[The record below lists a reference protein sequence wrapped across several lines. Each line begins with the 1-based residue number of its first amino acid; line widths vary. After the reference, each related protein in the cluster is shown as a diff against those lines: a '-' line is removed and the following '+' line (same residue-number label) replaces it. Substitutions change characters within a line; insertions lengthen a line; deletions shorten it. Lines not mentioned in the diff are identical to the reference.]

1 MTQSHAPSDAAPG
14 AHPPPPSSRATLL
27 DMQGIDISFGGVPAL
42 RGANLSVAAGEVHA
56 LIGQNGAGKSTM
68 IKILTG
74 AYRRSGGSVR
84 FEGREIDF
92 RTPKEAR
99 EAGISTIYQ
108 EINLVPFRSV
118 AENIFLGREPRR
130 FGLIDWREVQRRA
143 SALLESFGLQIDVKK
158 PAGSYSTAIQ
168 QMVALARAVSS
179 DAKMVIMDESTS
191 SLDEREVELLFT
203 VVRKLRDDGR
213 AVIFVSHRLDELYA
227 LCDRVTVMRDG
238 QTVAQSAMKDIDK
251 RQLVTTMLGRTL
263 AAVVQDDSTAREAN
277 LARRGDKAISARNLS
292 AHPKVSDVSLD
303 VHAGEA
309 VGLAGLLGSGR
320 TETMRLL
327 FGADPAERGTLSING
342 KDVALKSPQD
352 AIARGLAYLTE
363 DRKAEGIVPDLSV
376 RDNLTLV
383 CLRTL
388 SKHGIVDVKQQ
399 QAIVDRFIA
408 SLGIKLRS
416 PDQPIRELS
425 GGNQQK
431 VLLARWLAAQ
441 PSLLLLDEPTRGI
454 DVGAK
459 ADVAKI
465 VRELRDEGMAVL
477 LSASELEE
485 LTAVADRAVV
495 IRDGR
500 TVAELDGAQ
509 MSESAIMD
517 AIAYGSAGT
526 SQLVEAA
533 QSAHIDDALE
543 GDRHGS

>member
-1 MTQSHAPSDAAPG
+1 
-14 AHPPPPSSRATLL
+14 
-27 DMQGIDISFGGVPAL
+27 
-42 RGANLSVAAGEVHA
+42 
-56 LIGQNGAGKSTM
+56 
-68 IKILTG
+68 
-74 AYRRSGGSVR
+74 
-84 FEGREIDF
+84 
-92 RTPKEAR
+92 
-99 EAGISTIYQ
+99 
-108 EINLVPFRSV
+108 VPFRSV

-130 FGLIDWREVQRRA
+130 FGMIDWKTVHARA
-143 SALLESFGLQIDVKK
+143 KELLDSFGLQIDVAK
-158 PAGSYSTAIQ
+158 PVREYSTAIQ

-203 VVRKLRDDGR
+203 VVRRLRDDGR

-238 QTVAQSAMKDIDK
+238 QTVAESAMADMDK
-251 RQLVTTMLGRTL
+251 LQLVTTMLGRTL
-263 AAVVQDDSTAREAN
+263 AAVVQEDSAVKEAN
-277 LARRGDKAISARNLS
+277 LARRGAVAISASQSS
-292 AHPKVSDVSLD
+292 AGAKVADVSLD

-327 FGADPAERGTLSING
+327 FGADAAQKGTLSIG
-342 KDVALKSPQD
+342 GEKVTLKSPQD
-352 AIARGLAYLTE
+352 AIARGIAYLTE
-363 DRKAEGIVPDLSV
+363 DRKGEGIVPQLSV

-388 SKHGIVDVKQQ
+388 TKHGVVDVAKQRV
-399 QAIVDRFIA
+399 IVDRFIE

-431 VLLARWLAAQ
+431 VLLARWLATN
-441 PSLLLLDEPTRGI
+441 PKLLLLDEPTRGI

-465 VRELRDEGMAVL
+465 VRELRDSGLAVL

-500 TVAELDGAQ
+500 TVAQLDGAQ
-509 MSESAIMD
+509 MSEASIMD
-517 AIAYGSAGT
+517 AIAYGAGEASA
-526 SQLVEAA
+526 LVEAA
-533 QSAHIDDALE
+533 E
-543 GDRHGS
+543 GTQTSTQTSTQGSTT

>member
-1 MTQSHAPSDAAPG
+1 MTQPHAHSGTAA
-14 AHPPPPSSRATLL
+14 PPSSSRAPLL

-84 FEGREIDF
+84 FEGRPIDF

-130 FGLIDWREVQRRA
+130 FGLIDWRDVQRRA

-263 AAVVQDDSTAREAN
+263 AAVVQDDSAAREAN
-277 LARRGDKAISARNLS
+277 LAHRGGKAISARNLA

-320 TETMRLL
+320 TETMRLM
-327 FGADPAERGTLSING
+327 FGADAAEKGELSING
-342 KDVALKSPQD
+342 ERVALKSPQD

-363 DRKAEGIVPDLSV
+363 DRKAEGIVPELSV

-383 CLRTL
+383 CLRTV
-388 SKHGIVDVKQQ
+388 SKHGIVDVKKQ
-399 QAIVDRFIA
+399 QAIVERFIA

-533 QSAHIDDALE
+533 QSAHSGDLAE
-543 GDRHGS
+543 GDRHGT

>member
-1 MTQSHAPSDAAPG
+1 MAQTP
-14 AHPPPPSSRATLL
+14 LL
-27 DMQGIDISFGGVPAL
+27 DMQDIDIAFGGVAAL
-42 RGANLSVAAGEVHA
+42 KRARLSVAAGEVHA
-56 LIGQNGAGKSTM
+56 LIGQNGAGKSTL

-74 AYRRSGGSVR
+74 AYRKSAGTIR
-84 FEGREIDF
+84 FDGREVDF
-92 RTPKEAR
+92 RTPKDAR

-130 FGLIDWREVQRRA
+130 FGLIDWKTVQRRA
-143 SALLESFGLQIDVKK
+143 AELLESFGLRIDVRK
-158 PAGSYSTAIQ
+158 PVREYSTAIQ

-179 DAKMVIMDESTS
+179 DAKLVIMDESTS

-203 VVRKLRDDGR
+203 VVRRLRDDGR

-238 QTVAQSAMKDIDK
+238 QTVAENSMQEMDK
-251 RQLVTTMLGRTL
+251 LKLVTTMLGRTL
-263 AAVVQDDSTAREAN
+263 AAVVHEDSAVKEAN
-277 LARRGDKAISARNLS
+277 LAKRGPVALS
-292 AHPKVSDVSLD
+292 AQGLAAGAKVTDVSLD

-327 FGADPAERGTLSING
+327 FGADRPAKG
-342 KDVALKSPQD
+342 ALVVGGEHAAFKSPKD
-352 AIARGLAYLTE
+352 AIARGIAYLTE
-363 DRKAEGIVPDLSV
+363 DRKAEGVVPELSV

-383 CLRTL
+383 CLPALTKRGVVDVA
-388 SKHGIVDVKQQ
+388 KQREIVDGFVE
-399 QAIVDRFIA
+399 

-431 VLLARWLAAQ
+431 VLLARWLATN
-441 PSLLLLDEPTRGI
+441 PRLLLLDEPTRGI

-465 VRELRDEGMAVL
+465 VRELRDAGLAVL

-495 IRDGR
+495 IRDGE
-500 TVAELDGAQ
+500 TVAQLDGAQ
-509 MSESAIMD
+509 MNESSIMD
-517 AIAYGSAGT
+517 AIAYGTGAESTLAEA
-526 SQLVEAA
+526 VEEAK
-533 QSAHIDDALE
+533 H
-543 GDRHGS
+543 DR

>member
-1 MTQSHAPSDAAPG
+1 MTHTGTGFQATGPQPG
-14 AHPPPPSSRATLL
+14 QPPLL
-27 DMQGIDISFGGVPAL
+27 EMQDIQISFGGVPAL
-42 RGANLSVAAGEVHA
+42 RSAQLSVAAGEVHA

-74 AYRRSGGSVR
+74 AYRRSGGTVR

-130 FGLIDWREVQRRA
+130 FGLIDWRAVQQRA
-143 SALLESFGLQIDVKK
+143 AALLESFGLQIDVKK
-158 PAGSYSTAIQ
+158 PVGSHSTAIQ
-168 QMVALARAVSS
+168 QMVALARAVST

-191 SLDEREVELLFT
+191 SLDEREVELLFN

-238 QTVAQSAMKDIDK
+238 QTVAQSAMADMGKL
-251 RQLVTTMLGRTL
+251 QLVTTMLGRTL
-263 AAVVQDDSTAREAN
+263 AAVVQDDTAAREAN
-277 LARRGDKAISARNLS
+277 LARRGAQTLSAKNLA
-292 AHPKVSDVSLD
+292 AHPKVNDVSLD

-327 FGADPAERGTLSING
+327 FGADPATRGVLEIDG
-342 KDVALKSPQD
+342 KTVALKSPQD

-363 DRKAEGIVPDLSV
+363 DRKLEGIVPELSV

-388 SKHGIVDVKQQ
+388 SKHGIVDVKKQQ
-399 QAIVDRFIA
+399 EIVDQFIA

-431 VLLARWLAAQ
+431 VLLARWLATQ
-441 PSLLLLDEPTRGI
+441 PRVLLLDEPTRGI

-465 VRELRDEGMAVL
+465 VRELRDAGLAVL
-477 LSASELEE
+477 MSASELEE

-500 TVAELDGAQ
+500 TVAELNGGEMNEA
-509 MSESAIMD
+509 SIMD
-517 AIAYGSAGT
+517 AIAYGSDGT
-526 SQLVEAA
+526 SQLSEAVGAAHVE
-533 QSAHIDDALE
+533 DAVE
-543 GDRHGS
+543 GPRHGA

>member
-1 MTQSHAPSDAAPG
+1 M
-14 AHPPPPSSRATLL
+14 
-27 DMQGIDISFGGVPAL
+27 
-42 RGANLSVAAGEVHA
+42 SVAAGEVHA
-56 LIGQNGAGKSTM
+56 LIGQNGAGKSTL

-74 AYRRSGGSVR
+74 AYRRGSGSVR
-84 FEGREIDF
+84 FEGREVDF
-92 RTPKEAR
+92 RTPKQAR

-130 FGLIDWREVQRRA
+130 FGLIDWRAVQRRA
-143 SALLESFGLQIDVKK
+143 AALLESFGLQIDVKK
-158 PAGSYSTAIQ
+158 PVGRYSTAIQ

-191 SLDEREVELLFT
+191 SLDEREVELLFS

-238 QTVAQSAMKDIDK
+238 QTVAQSTMAEMDK
-251 RQLVTTMLGRTL
+251 LQLVTTMLGRSL
-263 AAVVQDDSTAREAN
+263 AAVVQEDTAV
-277 LARRGDKAISARNLS
+277 ARSESRAARQASRSPPAQLS
-292 AHPKVSDVSLD
+292 AHPKVSDVSLE

-320 TETMRLL
+320 TETMRLM
-327 FGADPAERGTLSING
+327 FGADPPEHGSLSIG
-342 KDVALKSPQD
+342 GAAVTLKSPQD

-363 DRKAEGIVPDLSV
+363 DRKGEGIVPELSV

-388 SKHGIVDVKQQ
+388 AKNGVVDVKKQ

-431 VLLARWLAAQ
+431 VLLARWLAAD

-465 VRELRDEGMAVL
+465 VRELRDAGLAVL

-500 TVAELDGAQ
+500 TVAELNGARD
-509 MSESAIMD
+509 ERDRDHGRDRLRRRRPFATG
-517 AIAYGSAGT
+517 GSGASRPYRRRVGGRPSWRLSCT
-526 SQLVEAA
+526 PNHCAPNRRDPA
-533 QSAHIDDALE
+533 TP
-543 GDRHGS
+543 RRP

>member
-1 MTQSHAPSDAAPG
+1 
-14 AHPPPPSSRATLL
+14 
-27 DMQGIDISFGGVPAL
+27 MQGIDISFGGVPAL

-130 FGLIDWREVQRRA
+130 FGLIDWRDVQRRA
-143 SALLESFGLQIDVKK
+143 FALLESFGLQIDVKK

-238 QTVAQSAMKDIDK
+238 QTVAQSAMKNIDK

-263 AAVVQDDSTAREAN
+263 AAVVQDDSAAREAN

-327 FGADPAERGTLSING
+327 FGADPVGRGTLSING
-342 KDVALKSPQD
+342 KEVALKSPQD

-543 GDRHGS
+543 DDRHG

>member
-1 MTQSHAPSDAAPG
+1 MTQSDAAPG
-14 AHPPPPSSRATLL
+14 AHPPPSSRATLL

-74 AYRRSGGSVR
+74 AYRRSGGTVR
-84 FEGREIDF
+84 FEDREIDF

-263 AAVVQDDSTAREAN
+263 AAVVQDDSATREAN

-342 KDVALKSPQD
+342 KDVTLKSPQD

>member
-1 MTQSHAPSDAAPG
+1 MAQTP
-14 AHPPPPSSRATLL
+14 LL
-27 DMQGIDISFGGVPAL
+27 DMQDIDIAFGGVAAL
-42 RGANLSVAAGEVHA
+42 KRARLTVTAGEVHA
-56 LIGQNGAGKSTM
+56 LIGQNGAGKSTL

-74 AYRRSGGSVR
+74 AYRKSAGTVR
-84 FEGREIDF
+84 FDGREVDF
-92 RTPKEAR
+92 RTPKDAR

-130 FGLIDWREVQRRA
+130 FGLIDWKTAQRRA
-143 SALLESFGLQIDVKK
+143 ADLLESFGLRIDVKK
-158 PAGSYSTAIQ
+158 PVREYSTAIQ

-203 VVRKLRDDGR
+203 VVRRLRDDGR

-238 QTVAQSAMKDIDK
+238 QTVAESTMQEMDK
-251 RQLVTTMLGRTL
+251 LKLVTTMLGRTL
-263 AAVVQDDSTAREAN
+263 AAVVHEDSAVKEAN
-277 LARRGDKAISARNLS
+277 LAKRGPVALS
-292 AHPKVSDVSLD
+292 AQGLAAGAKVTDVSLD

-327 FGADPAERGTLSING
+327 FGADRPAKGALSVG
-342 KDVALKSPQD
+342 GESATFRSPKD
-352 AIARGLAYLTE
+352 AIARGVAYLTE
-363 DRKAEGIVPDLSV
+363 DRKAEGIVPELSV

-383 CLRTL
+383 CLPALTKRGVVDVA
-388 SKHGIVDVKQQ
+388 KQREIVDG
-399 QAIVDRFIA
+399 FIE

-431 VLLARWLAAQ
+431 VLLARWLATH
-441 PSLLLLDEPTRGI
+441 PRLLLLDEPTRGI

-465 VRELRDEGMAVL
+465 VRELRDAGLAVL

-495 IRDGR
+495 IRDGE
-500 TVAELDGAQ
+500 TVAQLDGAQ
-509 MSESAIMD
+509 MNEAAIMD
-517 AIAYGSAGT
+517 AIAYGGGAESTLAEA
-526 SQLVEAA
+526 VEEAK
-533 QSAHIDDALE
+533 H
-543 GDRHGS
+543 DR

>member
-1 MTQSHAPSDAAPG
+1 VTHTGTGIPTAAPRPG
-14 AHPPPPSSRATLL
+14 QPPLL
-27 DMQGIDISFGGVPAL
+27 EMQDIQISFGGVPAL
-42 RGANLSVAAGEVHA
+42 CSAQLSVAAGEVHA

-74 AYRRSGGSVR
+74 AYRRSGGVVR

-130 FGLIDWREVQRRA
+130 FALIDWRAVQQRA
-143 SALLESFGLQIDVKK
+143 AALLESFGLQIDVKK
-158 PAGSYSTAIQ
+158 PVGSYSTAIQ

-191 SLDEREVELLFT
+191 SLDEREVELLFN

-238 QTVAQSAMKDIDK
+238 QTVAQSAMADMGKL
-251 RQLVTTMLGRTL
+251 QLVTTMLGRTL
-263 AAVVQDDSTAREAN
+263 AAVVQDDTAAREAN
-277 LARRGDKAISARNLS
+277 LARRGAQTISAKHLA
-292 AHPKVSDVSLD
+292 AHPKVNDVSLD

-327 FGADPAERGTLSING
+327 FGADPAAQGTLEIDG
-342 KDVALKSPQD
+342 KTVALKSPQD

-363 DRKAEGIVPDLSV
+363 DRKLEGIVPELPV

-399 QAIVDRFIA
+399 QEIVDRFIA

-431 VLLARWLAAQ
+431 VLLARWLATQ
-441 PSLLLLDEPTRGI
+441 PKVLLLDEPMRGI

-459 ADVAKI
+459 ADVARI
-465 VRELRDEGMAVL
+465 VRELRDSGLAVL
-477 LSASELEE
+477 MSASELEE

-500 TVAELDGAQ
+500 TVAELNGGE
-509 MSESAIMD
+509 MSEASIMD
-517 AIAYGSAGT
+517 AIAYGSEGP
-526 SQLVEAA
+526 SQLAEAV
-533 QSAHIDDALE
+533 SAAHVADALE
-543 GDRHGS
+543 VNRHGS

>member
-1 MTQSHAPSDAAPG
+1 
-14 AHPPPPSSRATLL
+14 
-27 DMQGIDISFGGVPAL
+27 MQGIDISFGGVPAL

-130 FGLIDWREVQRRA
+130 FGLIDWREIQRRA
-143 SALLESFGLQIDVKK
+143 FALLESFGLQIDVKK

-263 AAVVQDDSTAREAN
+263 AAVVQDDSAAREAN

-327 FGADPAERGTLSING
+327 FGADPVGRGTLSING

-500 TVAELDGAQ
+500 TVAQLDGAQ

-543 GDRHGS
+543 GDRHG

>member
-1 MTQSHAPSDAAPG
+1 
-14 AHPPPPSSRATLL
+14 
-27 DMQGIDISFGGVPAL
+27 MQDIQISFGGVPAL
-42 RGANLSVAAGEVHA
+42 RSAQLSVAAGEVHA

-74 AYRRSGGSVR
+74 AYRRAGGTVR

-130 FGLIDWREVQRRA
+130 FGLIDWRAVQQRA
-143 SALLESFGLQIDVKK
+143 AALLESFGLQIDVKK

-168 QMVALARAVSS
+168 QMVSLARAVSS

-191 SLDEREVELLFT
+191 SLDEREVELLFN

-238 QTVAQSAMKDIDK
+238 QTVAQSAMADMDK
-251 RQLVTTMLGRTL
+251 LQLVTTMLGRTL
-263 AAVVQDDSTAREAN
+263 AAVVQDDTAAREAN
-277 LARRGDKAISARNLS
+277 LARRGAQTLSAKNLA
-292 AHPKVSDVSLD
+292 AHPKVNDVSLD

-327 FGADPAERGTLSING
+327 FGADPAAHGALEIDG
-342 KDVALKSPQD
+342 KPVALKSPQD

-363 DRKAEGIVPDLSV
+363 DRKLEGIVPELSV

-388 SKHGIVDVKQQ
+388 SKHGIVDVKKQQ
-399 QAIVDRFIA
+399 EIVDRFIA

-431 VLLARWLAAQ
+431 VLLARWLATQ
-441 PSLLLLDEPTRGI
+441 PRVLLLDEPTRGI

-465 VRELRDEGMAVL
+465 VRELRDFGLAVL
-477 LSASELEE
+477 MSASELEE

-500 TVAELDGAQ
+500 TVAELNGGEMNEA
-509 MSESAIMD
+509 SIMD
-517 AIAYGSAGT
+517 AIAYGSDGP
-526 SQLVEAA
+526 SQLAEAV
-533 QSAHIDDALE
+533 SAAHVDDAAE
-543 GDRHGS
+543 GPGHGA

>member
-1 MTQSHAPSDAAPG
+1 
-14 AHPPPPSSRATLL
+14 
-27 DMQGIDISFGGVPAL
+27 MQGIDISFGGVPAL

-143 SALLESFGLQIDVKK
+143 FALLESFGLQIDVKK

-263 AAVVQDDSTAREAN
+263 AAVVQDDSAAREAN

-327 FGADPAERGTLSING
+327 FGADPVGRGTLSING

-543 GDRHGS
+543 GDRHG

>member
-1 MTQSHAPSDAAPG
+1 MAQTP
-14 AHPPPPSSRATLL
+14 LL
-27 DMQGIDISFGGVPAL
+27 DMQDIDIAFGGVAAL
-42 RGANLSVAAGEVHA
+42 KHARLSVAAGEVHA
-56 LIGQNGAGKSTM
+56 LIGQNGAGKSTL

-74 AYRRSGGSVR
+74 AYRKSAGTIR
-84 FEGREIDF
+84 FDGREVDF
-92 RTPKEAR
+92 RTPKDAR

-130 FGLIDWREVQRRA
+130 FGLIDWKTVQRRA
-143 SALLESFGLQIDVKK
+143 AELLESFGLRIDVKK
-158 PAGSYSTAIQ
+158 PVREYSTAIQ

-179 DAKMVIMDESTS
+179 DAKLVIMDESTS
-191 SLDEREVELLFT
+191 SLDEGEVELLFN
-203 VVRKLRDDGR
+203 VVRRLRDDGR
-213 AVIFVSHRLDELYA
+213 AVTFVSHRLDELYA

-238 QTVAQSAMKDIDK
+238 QTVAENSMQEMDK
-251 RQLVTTMLGRTL
+251 LKLVTTMLGRTL
-263 AAVVQDDSTAREAN
+263 AAVVHEDSAVKEAN
-277 LARRGDKAISARNLS
+277 LAKRGPVVLS
-292 AHPKVSDVSLD
+292 TQGLAAGAKVTDVSLD

-327 FGADPAERGTLSING
+327 FGADRPARGVLAVGGES
-342 KDVALKSPQD
+342 AAFKSPKD
-352 AIARGLAYLTE
+352 AIARGIAYLTE
-363 DRKAEGIVPDLSV
+363 DRKAEGIVPELSV

-383 CLRTL
+383 CLPALTKRGVVDV
-388 SKHGIVDVKQQ
+388 SKQREIVDGFVE
-399 QAIVDRFIA
+399 

-431 VLLARWLAAQ
+431 VLLARWLATH
-441 PSLLLLDEPTRGI
+441 PRLLLLDEPTRGI

-465 VRELRDEGMAVL
+465 VRELRDAGLAVL

-495 IRDGR
+495 IRDGE
-500 TVAELDGAQ
+500 TVARLDGAQ
-509 MSESAIMD
+509 MNEASIMD
-517 AIAYGSAGT
+517 AIAYGAGAEST
-526 SQLVEAA
+526 LAEAVEEAR
-533 QSAHIDDALE
+533 H
-543 GDRHGS
+543 DR

>member
-1 MTQSHAPSDAAPG
+1 MTHTGSQMPASSLIR
-14 AHPPPPSSRATLL
+14 PPLL
-27 DMQGIDISFGGVPAL
+27 EMQDIQISFGGVPAL
-42 RGANLSVAAGEVHA
+42 RHAQLSVAAGEVHA

-74 AYRRSGGSVR
+74 AYRRSGGIIR

-130 FGLIDWREVQRRA
+130 FGLIDWRAVQQRA
-143 SALLESFGLQIDVKK
+143 AALLESFGLQIDVKK
-158 PAGSYSTAIQ
+158 PVGSYSTAIQ

-191 SLDEREVELLFT
+191 SLDEREVELLFN

-238 QTVAQSAMKDIDK
+238 QTVAQSAMADMGKL
-251 RQLVTTMLGRTL
+251 QLVTTMLGRTL
-263 AAVVQDDSTAREAN
+263 AAVVQDDSAAREAN
-277 LARRGDKAISARNLS
+277 LARRGSQTLS
-292 AHPKVSDVSLD
+292 AHHLALHPKVSDVSLD

-327 FGADPAERGTLSING
+327 FGADPVAQGTLEIDG
-342 KDVALKSPQD
+342 KPVALKSPQD

-363 DRKAEGIVPDLSV
+363 DRKAEGIVPELSV

-388 SKHGIVDVKQQ
+388 SKHGIVDVKRQ
-399 QAIVDRFIA
+399 QAIVERFIA

-431 VLLARWLAAQ
+431 VLLARWLATQ
-441 PSLLLLDEPTRGI
+441 PKLLLLDEPTRGI

-465 VRELRDEGMAVL
+465 VRELRDSGLAVL

-500 TVAELDGAQ
+500 TVAQLNGTE
-509 MSESAIMD
+509 MSEASIMD
-517 AIAYGSAGT
+517 AIAYGSEGH
-526 SQLVEAA
+526 SQLAEAVNA
-533 QSAHIDDALE
+533 AHLDDAPE
-543 GDRHGS
+543 GGRHGS

>member
-1 MTQSHAPSDAAPG
+1 MPETP
-14 AHPPPPSSRATLL
+14 LL
-27 DMQGIDISFGGVPAL
+27 DMQDIDISFGGVAAL
-42 RGANLSVAAGEVHA
+42 KHARLTVAAGEVHA
-56 LIGQNGAGKSTM
+56 LIGQNGAGKSTL

-74 AYRRSGGSVR
+74 AYRRNAGTIR
-84 FEGREIDF
+84 FDGREADF

-130 FGLIDWREVQRRA
+130 FGLIDWKTVQRRA
-143 SALLESFGLQIDVKK
+143 SELLESFGLSIDVKK
-158 PAGSYSTAIQ
+158 PVREYSTAIQ

-179 DAKMVIMDESTS
+179 DARMVIMDESTS

-203 VVRKLRDDGR
+203 VVRRLRDDGR

-238 QTVAQSAMKDIDK
+238 QTVAESTMQEMDK
-251 RQLVTTMLGRTL
+251 LKLVTTMLGRTL
-263 AAVVQDDSTAREAN
+263 AAVVHEDSAVKEAK
-277 LARRGDKAISARNLS
+277 LAKRGPVMLAAQGL
-292 AHPKVSDVSLD
+292 AAGAKVTDVSLD

-327 FGADPAERGTLSING
+327 FGADRPAKG
-342 KDVALKSPQD
+342 ALAVGGESAAFRSPKD
-352 AIARGLAYLTE
+352 AIARGVAYLTE
-363 DRKAEGIVPDLSV
+363 DRKAEGIVPELSV

-383 CLRTL
+383 CLPALTRN
-388 SKHGIVDVKQQ
+388 GVVDVERQREIVDG
-399 QAIVDRFIA
+399 FIE

-416 PDQPIRELS
+416 ADQPIRELS

-431 VLLARWLAAQ
+431 VLLARWLATH
-441 PSLLLLDEPTRGI
+441 PRLLLLDEPTRGI

-465 VRELRDEGMAVL
+465 VRELRDAGLAVL

-485 LTAVADRAVV
+485 LTAIADRAVV
-495 IRDGR
+495 IRDGE
-500 TVAELDGAQ
+500 TVAQLDGAQ
-509 MSESAIMD
+509 MNETAIMD
-517 AIAYGSAGT
+517 AIAYGAGERSA
-526 SQLVEAA
+526 LAEAVETTA
-533 QSAHIDDALE
+533 
-543 GDRHGS
+543 RGSE

>member
-1 MTQSHAPSDAAPG
+1 MHTPHSPQPSQSPVTRP
-14 AHPPPPSSRATLL
+14 LL
-27 DMQGIDISFGGVPAL
+27 LEMQDIGISFGGVPAL

-74 AYRRSGGSVR
+74 AYRRGSGSVR
-84 FEGREIDF
+84 FEGREVDF
-92 RTPKEAR
+92 RTPKQAR

-130 FGLIDWREVQRRA
+130 FGLIDWRTVQHRA
-143 SALLESFGLQIDVKK
+143 AALLDSFGLHIDVKK
-158 PAGSYSTAIQ
+158 PVGRYSTAIQ

-238 QTVAQSAMKDIDK
+238 QTVAQSTMAEMDK
-251 RQLVTTMLGRTL
+251 LQLVTTMLGRTL
-263 AAVVQDDSTAREAN
+263 AAVVHDDPAAREAN
-277 LARRGDKAISARNLS
+277 LARRGKQAIAARDLG
-292 AHPKVSDVSLD
+292 AHPKVSDVSLE

-320 TETMRLL
+320 TETMRLM
-327 FGADPAERGTLSING
+327 FGADPLERGSVSIDG
-342 KDVALKSPQD
+342 TTVTLKSPQD

-363 DRKAEGIVPDLSV
+363 DRKAEGIVPELSV

-388 SKHGIVDVKQQ
+388 TRNGIVDVKKQ

-416 PDQPIRELS
+416 ADQPIRELS

-431 VLLARWLAAQ
+431 VLLARWLAAE

-454 DVGAK
+454 DVGAR

-465 VRELRDEGMAVL
+465 VRELRDAGLAVL
-477 LSASELEE
+477 MSASELEE

-500 TVAELDGAQ
+500 TVAELNGAE

-517 AIAYGSAGT
+517 AIAYGGDSS
-526 SQLVEAA
+526 SQLAEAA
-533 QSAHIDDALE
+533 QTASAAHIEDALE
-543 GDRHGS
+543 GDRHGV

>member
-1 MTQSHAPSDAAPG
+1 MAQAP
-14 AHPPPPSSRATLL
+14 LL
-27 DMQGIDISFGGVPAL
+27 DMQDIDIAFGGVAAL
-42 RGANLSVAAGEVHA
+42 KRARLSVSAGEVHA
-56 LIGQNGAGKSTM
+56 LIGQNGAGKSTL

-74 AYRRSGGSVR
+74 AYRKSAGRIR
-84 FEGREIDF
+84 FDGREVDF

-130 FGLIDWREVQRRA
+130 FGLIDWKTVQRRA
-143 SALLESFGLQIDVKK
+143 DELLESFGLKIDVKK
-158 PAGSYSTAIQ
+158 PVREYSTAIQ

-191 SLDEREVELLFT
+191 SLDEREVELLFN
-203 VVRKLRDDGR
+203 VVRRLRDGGR

-238 QTVAQSAMKDIDK
+238 QTVAESAMQEMDK
-251 RQLVTTMLGRTL
+251 LRLVTTMLGRTL
-263 AAVVQDDSTAREAN
+263 AAVVHEDSAVKEAN
-277 LARRGDKAISARNLS
+277 LAKRGGLTLSARGLS
-292 AHPKVSDVSLD
+292 AGAKVADVSLD

-327 FGADPAERGTLSING
+327 FGAERPAKGSLSMNG
-342 KDVALKSPQD
+342 ETVAWKSPKD
-352 AIARGLAYLTE
+352 AIARGVAYLTE

-383 CLRTL
+383 CLPALTQR
-388 SKHGIVDVKQQ
+388 GIVDVARQKE
-399 QAIVDRFIA
+399 IVDGFIE

-416 PDQPIRELS
+416 ADQPIRELS

-431 VLLARWLAAQ
+431 VLLARWLATH
-441 PSLLLLDEPTRGI
+441 PRLLLLDEPTRGI

-465 VRELRDEGMAVL
+465 VRELRDSGLAVL

-495 IRDGR
+495 IRDGQ
-500 TVAELDGAQ
+500 TVAQLDGAQ
-509 MSESAIMD
+509 MNEASIMD
-517 AIAYGSAGT
+517 AIAYGTGEQSTLAEA
-526 SQLVEAA
+526 VEEAK
-533 QSAHIDDALE
+533 H
-543 GDRHGS
+543 DR

>member
-1 MTQSHAPSDAAPG
+1 
-14 AHPPPPSSRATLL
+14 
-27 DMQGIDISFGGVPAL
+27 MQGIDISFGGVPAL

-143 SALLESFGLQIDVKK
+143 FALLESFGLQIDVKK

-238 QTVAQSAMKDIDK
+238 QTVAQSAMKNIDK

-263 AAVVQDDSTAREAN
+263 AAVVQDDSAAREAN

-327 FGADPAERGTLSING
+327 FGADPVGRGTLSING

-388 SKHGIVDVKQQ
+388 SKHGIVDMKQQ

-543 GDRHGS
+543 GDRHG

>member
-1 MTQSHAPSDAAPG
+1 
-14 AHPPPPSSRATLL
+14 
-27 DMQGIDISFGGVPAL
+27 MQDIGISFGGVPAL

-74 AYRRSGGSVR
+74 AYRRGSGSVR
-84 FEGREIDF
+84 FEGREVDF
-92 RTPKEAR
+92 RTPKQAR

-130 FGLIDWREVQRRA
+130 YGLIDWRAVQQRA

-158 PAGSYSTAIQ
+158 PVGRYSTAIQ

-238 QTVAQSAMKDIDK
+238 QTVAQSTMAEMDK
-251 RQLVTTMLGRTL
+251 LQLVTTMLGRTL
-263 AAVVQDDSTAREAN
+263 AAVVQEDTASREAN
-277 LARRGDKAISARNLS
+277 LARRGKQAIAAANLS
-292 AHPKVSDVSLD
+292 AHPKVNDVSLA

-320 TETMRLL
+320 TETMRLM
-327 FGADPAERGTLSING
+327 FGADPLEQGSLSIG
-342 KDVALKSPQD
+342 GEAVALKSPQD

-363 DRKAEGIVPDLSV
+363 DRKGEGIVPELSV

-388 SKHGIVDVKQQ
+388 AKNGVVDVKKQ

-416 PDQPIRELS
+416 ADQPIRELS

-431 VLLARWLAAQ
+431 VLLARWLAAE

-465 VRELRDEGMAVL
+465 VRELRDAGLAVL

-500 TVAELDGAQ
+500 TVAELNGAD
-509 MSESAIMD
+509 MSETAIMD
-517 AIAYGSAGT
+517 AIAYGSEGH
-526 SQLVEAA
+526 SQLAEAA
-533 QSAHIDDALE
+533 QTANAAHIEDALE
-543 GDRHGS
+543 GDRHGA

>member
-1 MTQSHAPSDAAPG
+1 MAQTP
-14 AHPPPPSSRATLL
+14 LL
-27 DMQGIDISFGGVPAL
+27 DMQDIDIAFGGVAAL
-42 RGANLSVAAGEVHA
+42 KHARLTVAAGEVHA
-56 LIGQNGAGKSTM
+56 LIGQNGAGKSTL

-74 AYRRSGGSVR
+74 AYRKSAGTVR
-84 FEGREIDF
+84 FDGREVDF

-130 FGLIDWREVQRRA
+130 FGLIDWKSVQRRA
-143 SALLESFGLQIDVKK
+143 SELLESFGLHIDVRK
-158 PAGSYSTAIQ
+158 PVLDYSTAIQ

-191 SLDEREVELLFT
+191 SLDEREVELLFS
-203 VVRKLRDDGR
+203 VVRRLRDDGR

-238 QTVAQSAMKDIDK
+238 QTVAESTMHEMDK
-251 RQLVTTMLGRTL
+251 LKLVTTMLGRTL
-263 AAVVQDDSTAREAN
+263 AAVVHEDSAVKEAN
-277 LARRGDKAISARNLS
+277 LAKRGPVALAAQGL
-292 AHPKVSDVSLD
+292 AAGAKVTDVSLD

-327 FGADPAERGTLSING
+327 FGADRPAKGTLAVNG
-342 KDVALKSPQD
+342 ESAAFKSPKD
-352 AIARGLAYLTE
+352 AIARGVAYLTE
-363 DRKAEGIVPDLSV
+363 DRKAEGIVPELSV

-383 CLRTL
+383 CLPALTKR
-388 SKHGIVDVKQQ
+388 GVVDVERQREIVDG
-399 QAIVDRFIA
+399 FIE

-431 VLLARWLAAQ
+431 VLLARWLATQ
-441 PSLLLLDEPTRGI
+441 PRLLLLDEPTRGI

-465 VRELRDEGMAVL
+465 VRELRDSGLAVL

-495 IRDGR
+495 IRDGE
-500 TVAELDGAQ
+500 TVAQLDGAQ
-509 MSESAIMD
+509 MNEAAIMD
-517 AIAYGSAGT
+517 AIAYGAGEQST
-526 SQLVEAA
+526 LAEAVETTA
-533 QSAHIDDALE
+533 
-543 GDRHGS
+543 RGSE

>member
-1 MTQSHAPSDAAPG
+1 MAQTP
-14 AHPPPPSSRATLL
+14 LL
-27 DMQGIDISFGGVPAL
+27 DMQDIDIAFGGVAAL
-42 RGANLSVAAGEVHA
+42 KRARLSVAAGEVHA
-56 LIGQNGAGKSTM
+56 LIGQNGAGKSTL

-74 AYRRSGGSVR
+74 AYRKSAGTIR
-84 FEGREIDF
+84 FDGREVDF
-92 RTPKEAR
+92 RTPKDAR

-130 FGLIDWREVQRRA
+130 FGLIEWKTVQRRA
-143 SALLESFGLQIDVKK
+143 SELLESFGLHIDVKK
-158 PAGSYSTAIQ
+158 PVREYSTAIQ
-168 QMVALARAVSS
+168 QMIALARAVSS
-179 DAKMVIMDESTS
+179 DARMVIMDESTS

-203 VVRKLRDDGR
+203 VVRRLRDDGR

-238 QTVAQSAMKDIDK
+238 QTVAENTMQEMDK
-251 RQLVTTMLGRTL
+251 LKLVTTMLGRTL
-263 AAVVQDDSTAREAN
+263 AAVVHEDSAVKEAN
-277 LARRGDKAISARNLS
+277 LAKRGPVTLAAQGL
-292 AHPKVSDVSLD
+292 AAGAKVTDVSLD

-327 FGADPAERGTLSING
+327 FGADRPAQGTLSVG
-342 KDVALKSPQD
+342 GESAAFRSPKD
-352 AIARGLAYLTE
+352 AIARGVAYLTE
-363 DRKAEGIVPDLSV
+363 DRKAEGIVPELSV

-383 CLRTL
+383 CLPALTKRGVVDVA
-388 SKHGIVDVKQQ
+388 KQREIVDG
-399 QAIVDRFIA
+399 FIE

-431 VLLARWLAAQ
+431 VLLARWLATH
-441 PSLLLLDEPTRGI
+441 PRLLLLDEPTRGI

-465 VRELRDEGMAVL
+465 VRELRDAGLAVL

-495 IRDGR
+495 IRDGE
-500 TVAELDGAQ
+500 TVAQLDGAQ
-509 MSESAIMD
+509 MNEASIMD
-517 AIAYGSAGT
+517 AIAYGAGEQST
-526 SQLVEAA
+526 LAEAVESTA
-533 QSAHIDDALE
+533 
-543 GDRHGS
+543 RGSE

>member
-1 MTQSHAPSDAAPG
+1 MPQTP
-14 AHPPPPSSRATLL
+14 LL
-27 DMQGIDISFGGVPAL
+27 DMQDIDIAFGGVAAL
-42 RGANLSVAAGEVHA
+42 KRARLSVAAGEVHA
-56 LIGQNGAGKSTM
+56 LIGQNGAGKSTL

-74 AYRRSGGSVR
+74 AYRKSAGTIR
-84 FEGREIDF
+84 FDGREVDF
-92 RTPKEAR
+92 RTPKDAR
-99 EAGISTIYQ
+99 AAGISTIYQ

-130 FGLIDWREVQRRA
+130 FGLIDWKTVQRRA
-143 SALLESFGLQIDVKK
+143 AELLESFGLRIDVKK
-158 PAGSYSTAIQ
+158 PVREYSTAIQ

-179 DAKMVIMDESTS
+179 DARLVIMDESTS

-203 VVRKLRDDGR
+203 VVRRLRDDGR

-238 QTVAQSAMKDIDK
+238 QTVAENAMQEMDK
-251 RQLVTTMLGRTL
+251 LKLVTTMLGRTL
-263 AAVVQDDSTAREAN
+263 AAVVHEDSAVKEAN
-277 LARRGDKAISARNLS
+277 LAKRGAVALS
-292 AHPKVSDVSLD
+292 AQGLAAGAKVTDVSLD

-327 FGADPAERGTLSING
+327 FGADRPAMGALAVSGER
-342 KDVALKSPQD
+342 VAFRSPKD
-352 AIARGLAYLTE
+352 AIARGIAYLTE
-363 DRKAEGIVPDLSV
+363 DRKAEGIVPELSV

-383 CLRTL
+383 CLPALTKRGVVDVA
-388 SKHGIVDVKQQ
+388 KQREIVDG
-399 QAIVDRFIA
+399 FIE

-431 VLLARWLAAQ
+431 VLLARWLATH
-441 PSLLLLDEPTRGI
+441 PRLLLLDEPTRGI

-465 VRELRDEGMAVL
+465 VRELRDAGLAVL

-495 IRDGR
+495 IRDGE
-500 TVAELDGAQ
+500 TVAQLDGAQ
-509 MSESAIMD
+509 MNEASIMD
-517 AIAYGSAGT
+517 AIAYGAGAEST
-526 SQLVEAA
+526 LAEAVEEAK
-533 QSAHIDDALE
+533 H
-543 GDRHGS
+543 DR

>member
-1 MTQSHAPSDAAPG
+1 MPNAP
-14 AHPPPPSSRATLL
+14 LL
-27 DMQGIDISFGGVPAL
+27 DMQDIDIAFGGVPAL
-42 RGANLSVAAGEVHA
+42 KRARLTVAAGEVHA
-56 LIGQNGAGKSTM
+56 LIGQNGAGKSTL

-74 AYRRSGGSVR
+74 AYRKTAGTIR
-84 FEGREIDF
+84 FDGREADF

-130 FGLIDWREVQRRA
+130 FGLIDWKTVQRRA
-143 SALLESFGLQIDVKK
+143 HELLESFGLHIDVKK
-158 PAGSYSTAIQ
+158 PVREYSTAIQ

-203 VVRKLRDDGR
+203 VVRRLRDDGR

-238 QTVAQSAMKDIDK
+238 QTVAESSMQEMDK
-251 RQLVTTMLGRTL
+251 LKLVTTMLGRTL
-263 AAVVQDDSTAREAN
+263 AAVVHEDDAVKEAN
-277 LARRGDKAISARNLS
+277 LAKRGAVALRAQGLS
-292 AHPKVSDVSLD
+292 AGAKVTDVTLD
-303 VHAGEA
+303 VHAGEV

-327 FGADPAERGTLSING
+327 FGADRPSNGTLAVDG
-342 KDVALKSPQD
+342 AEVAFKSPKD
-352 AIARGLAYLTE
+352 AIARGIAYLTE
-363 DRKAEGIVPDLSV
+363 DRKAEGIVPELSV

-383 CLRTL
+383 CLPALTRRGVIDVA
-388 SKHGIVDVKQQ
+388 KQREIVDG
-399 QAIVDRFIA
+399 FIT

-431 VLLARWLAAQ
+431 VLLARWLATN
-441 PSLLLLDEPTRGI
+441 PRLLLLDEPTRGI

-465 VRELRDEGMAVL
+465 VRELRDAGLAVL

-495 IRDGR
+495 IRDGE
-500 TVAELDGAQ
+500 TVAQLDGAQ
-509 MSESAIMD
+509 MTETSIMD
-517 AIAYGSAGT
+517 AIAYGTGEESTLA
-526 SQLVEAA
+526 SAA
-533 QSAHIDDALE
+533 QGTES
-543 GDRHGS
+543 

>member
-1 MTQSHAPSDAAPG
+1 
-14 AHPPPPSSRATLL
+14 
-27 DMQGIDISFGGVPAL
+27 MQDIQISFGGVPAL
-42 RGANLSVAAGEVHA
+42 RSAQLSVAAGEVHA

-74 AYRRSGGSVR
+74 AYRRSGGTVR

-130 FGLIDWREVQRRA
+130 FGLIDWRAVQQRA
-143 SALLESFGLQIDVKK
+143 AALLESFGLQIDVKK
-158 PAGSYSTAIQ
+158 PVGSHSTAIQ
-168 QMVALARAVSS
+168 QMVALARAVST
-179 DAKMVIMDESTS
+179 DARMVIMDESTS
-191 SLDEREVELLFT
+191 SLDEREVELLFN

-238 QTVAQSAMKDIDK
+238 QTVAQSAMADMGKL
-251 RQLVTTMLGRTL
+251 QLVTTMLGRTL
-263 AAVVQDDSTAREAN
+263 AAVVQDDTAAREAN
-277 LARRGDKAISARNLS
+277 LARRGAQTLSAKNLA
-292 AHPKVSDVSLD
+292 AHPKVNDVSLD

-327 FGADPAERGTLSING
+327 FGADPATRGVLEIDG
-342 KDVALKSPQD
+342 KPVALKSPQD

-363 DRKAEGIVPDLSV
+363 DRKLEGIVPELSV

-388 SKHGIVDVKQQ
+388 SKHGIVDVKKQQ
-399 QAIVDRFIA
+399 EIVDQFIA

-431 VLLARWLAAQ
+431 VLLARWLATQ
-441 PSLLLLDEPTRGI
+441 PRVLLLDEPTRGI

-465 VRELRDEGMAVL
+465 VRELRDAGLAVL
-477 LSASELEE
+477 MSASELEE

-500 TVAELDGAQ
+500 TVAELNGGEMNEA
-509 MSESAIMD
+509 SIMD
-517 AIAYGSAGT
+517 AIAYGSDGT
-526 SQLVEAA
+526 SQLTEAVGAAHVGDAVE
-533 QSAHIDDALE
+533 
-543 GDRHGS
+543 GPRHGA

>member
-1 MTQSHAPSDAAPG
+1 MSP
-14 AHPPPPSSRATLL
+14 LL
-27 DMQGIDISFGGVPAL
+27 DMQDIDISFGGVAAL
-42 RGANLSVAAGEVHA
+42 KRARLTVAAGEVHA
-56 LIGQNGAGKSTM
+56 LIGQNGAGKSTL

-74 AYRRSGGSVR
+74 AYRKRAGTIR
-84 FEGREIDF
+84 FDGREVDF
-92 RTPKEAR
+92 RTPKDAR

-108 EINLVPFRSV
+108 EVNLVPFRSV

-130 FGLIDWREVQRRA
+130 FGLIDWKTVQKRA
-143 SALLESFGLQIDVKK
+143 AELLESFGLRIDVKK
-158 PAGSYSTAIQ
+158 PVREYSTAIQ

-203 VVRKLRDDGR
+203 VVRRLRDDGR

-238 QTVAQSAMKDIDK
+238 QTVAESAMQEMDK
-251 RQLVTTMLGRTL
+251 LKLVTTMLGRTL
-263 AAVVQDDSTAREAN
+263 AAVVHEDSAVKEAN
-277 LARRGDKAISARNLS
+277 LAKRGEVALS
-292 AHPKVSDVSLD
+292 AKGLAAGAKVTDVSLD

-327 FGADPAERGTLSING
+327 FGADRLAKGALAVRGET
-342 KDVALKSPQD
+342 AAFKSPKD
-352 AIARGLAYLTE
+352 AIMRGVAYLTE
-363 DRKAEGIVPDLSV
+363 DRKAEGIVPELSV

-383 CLRTL
+383 CLPALTRRGVVDVA
-388 SKHGIVDVKQQ
+388 KQREIVDG
-399 QAIVDRFIA
+399 FIE
-408 SLGIKLRS
+408 SLGIRLRS

-431 VLLARWLAAQ
+431 VLLARWLATH
-441 PSLLLLDEPTRGI
+441 PRLLLLDEPTRGI

-465 VRELRDEGMAVL
+465 VRELRDAGLAVL

-495 IRDGR
+495 IRDGE
-500 TVAELDGAQ
+500 TVAQLDGAQ
-509 MSESAIMD
+509 MNEASIMD
-517 AIAYGSAGT
+517 AIAYGAGEQST
-526 SQLVEAA
+526 LAEAA
-533 QSAHIDDALE
+533 KEAKH
-543 GDRHGS
+543 DR

>member
-1 MTQSHAPSDAAPG
+1 MTQADAHSDAPQSSARAP
-14 AHPPPPSSRATLL
+14 LL

-42 RGANLSVAAGEVHA
+42 RGANLTVAAGEVHA

-143 SALLESFGLQIDVKK
+143 SALLESFGLQIDVRK

-191 SLDEREVELLFT
+191 SLDEREVELLFS

-263 AAVVQDDSTAREAN
+263 AAVVQDDSATREAN
-277 LARRGDKAISARNLS
+277 LARRGDKAISARHLA

-327 FGADPAERGTLSING
+327 FGADPAERGALSING
-342 KDVALKSPQD
+342 ETVALKSPQD

-388 SKHGIVDVKQQ
+388 SKHGVVDVKKQ
-399 QAIVDRFIA
+399 QAIVERFIA

-500 TVAELDGAQ
+500 TVAELDGAH

-517 AIAYGSAGT
+517 AIAWGSAGT

-533 QSAHIDDALE
+533 QSAHIGDALE

>member
-1 MTQSHAPSDAAPG
+1 MNTPHCTAP
-14 AHPPPPSSRATLL
+14 LL
-27 DMQGIDISFGGVPAL
+27 EMQDIDISFGGVAAL
-42 RGANLSVAAGEVHA
+42 RHARLQVSAGEVHA
-56 LIGQNGAGKSTM
+56 LIGQNGAGKSTL

-74 AYRRSGGSVR
+74 AYRRSAGTIR
-84 FEGREIDF
+84 FDGREVDF
-92 RTPKEAR
+92 RSPKAAR

-108 EINLVPFRSV
+108 EINLVPLRSI

-130 FGLIDWREVQRRA
+130 FGLIDWKSIHSRA
-143 SALLESFGLQIDVKK
+143 QDLLDSFGLQIDVAK
-158 PAGSYSTAIQ
+158 PVREFSTAIQ

-179 DAKMVIMDESTS
+179 DAKLVIMDESTS
-191 SLDEREVELLFT
+191 SLDEREVELLFS
-203 VVRKLRDDGR
+203 VVRRLRDDGR

-238 QTVAQSAMKDIDK
+238 QTVAQSPMAALDK
-251 RQLVTTMLGRTL
+251 LQLVTTMLGRTL
-263 AAVVQDDSTAREAN
+263 AAVVHEDSAVKEAN
-277 LARRGDKAISARNLS
+277 LAKRGASAISATQLR
-292 AHPKVSDVSLD
+292 AGTKVADVSLA

-320 TETMRLL
+320 TETMRLM
-327 FGADPAERGTLSING
+327 FGADATEHGALCIDGKPVTLS
-342 KDVALKSPQD
+342 SPQD
-352 AIARGLAYLTE
+352 AIARGIAYLTE
-363 DRKAEGIVPDLSV
+363 DRKGEGIVPELSV

-388 SKHGIVDVKQQ
+388 TKRGVVDLAKQRE
-399 QAIVDRFIA
+399 IVDRFIA
-408 SLGIKLRS
+408 QLGIKLRS

-431 VLLARWLAAQ
+431 VLLARWLATQ
-441 PSLLLLDEPTRGI
+441 PSVLLLDEPTRGI

-465 VRELRDEGMAVL
+465 IRELRDSGLAVL

-500 TVAELDGAQ
+500 SVAELDGAR
-509 MSESAIMD
+509 MSEAAIMD
-517 AIAYGSAGT
+517 AIAYGAGQESA
-526 SQLVEAA
+526 LAEALDA
-533 QSAHIDDALE
+533 QEDQA
-543 GDRHGS
+543 